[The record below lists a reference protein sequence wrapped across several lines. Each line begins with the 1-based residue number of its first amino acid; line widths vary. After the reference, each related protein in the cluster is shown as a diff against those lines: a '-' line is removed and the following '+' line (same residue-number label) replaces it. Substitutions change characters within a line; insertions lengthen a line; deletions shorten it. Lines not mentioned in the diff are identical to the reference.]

1 MKLHTTLL
9 LSALGAAAVPAAQ
22 AAQFEEYGRVVR
34 AQPRV
39 EQIRQPREECRTE
52 YVQAPSQYSQQQ
64 QYPQQRSAG
73 GAILGAIAGGI
84 IGNQVGGGSGRAAAT
99 AVGVMAGAVA
109 GDRISNNGRPM
120 DQGQYAQQQY
130 PQEHAVRQC
139 RMIDAYESRT
149 TGYDVT
155 YDYRGRS
162 YTTFTQRDPG
172 DRIRLRVT
180 VEPDQ
185 Y

>member
-1 MKLHTTLL
+1 MKLQLAFV
-9 LSALGAAAVPAAQ
+9 LSALGAAALPSH
-22 AAQFEEYGRVVR
+22 AAQFEEYGRVIR

-39 EQIRQPREECRTE
+39 EQVRQPREECRTE
-52 YVQAPSQYSQQQ
+52 YQPVQQQ
-64 QYPQQRSAG
+64 RGYQQAQPQRSAG
-73 GAILGAIAGGI
+73 GAVLGAIAGGI

-99 AVGVMAGAVA
+99 AIGAVAGAVA
-109 GDRISNNGRPM
+109 GDRISNNGQPV
-120 DQGQYAQQQY
+120 DQRQYSQYDNY
-130 PQEHAVRQC
+130 PQEQAVRQC
-139 RMIDAYESRT
+139 RTVDAWESRT